1 MVRRWFLVVVAV
13 VVPFAAG
20 CGNEKREA
28 LEGLEK
34 ITEACTGNEKDLAK
48 KLAEDLRA
56 QNKIFDKAFDAAIDD
71 KRGSYNI
78 CSPQLHS
85 EITLRIEH
93 GS

>member
-1 MVRRWFLVVVAV
+1 MVRRLFLVLVAV
-13 VVPFAAG
+13 LVPFAAG
-20 CGNEKREA
+20 CGNEKKEA

-34 ITEACTGNEKDLAK
+34 IKEACSANEKDLAK
-48 KLAEDLRA
+48 KVAEDLGA
-56 QNKIFDKAFDAAIDD
+56 QNKIFSKAFDAAIDE

-85 EITLRIEH
+85 EVSYRIQH